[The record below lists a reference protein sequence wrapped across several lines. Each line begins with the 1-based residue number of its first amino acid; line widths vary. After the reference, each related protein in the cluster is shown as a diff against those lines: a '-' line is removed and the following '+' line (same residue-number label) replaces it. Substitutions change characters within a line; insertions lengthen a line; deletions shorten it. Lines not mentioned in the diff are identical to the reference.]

1 MSSGMPRVHA
11 LPPGPPG
18 RRAREVVKCS
28 IPTKVMLM
36 ENSTRGVPALAVVI
50 TTWNRGNMVLDAIDS
65 ALSQDC
71 PELLEVIVVDDG
83 STDCTDRV
91 LGDLA
96 AGSFQ
101 PNRTLR
107 IIRTD
112 HGGRTAAAR
121 RGLDAV
127 TSPYAALLSSDDLW
141 EPRRASELIAE
152 ERRLGGNALVYTGW
166 KTRPAVCSDTDA
178 GALTVPRAR
187 NPYRGWTQEPCV
199 LRRYVTSILSRNP
212 FPYPICSA
220 VFPGSM
226 LQGVFRLPEGLPSPD
241 HWSAIAG
248 YLQCTVATL
257 SVTSLVRR
265 THGGQQHVLA
275 DANMW
280 PGLAEEQESSAD
292 AIVRLLAEVVPD
304 ERSMIEAMRARKRL
318 MALRTSCLSGQRQ
331 NCLAG
336 SIGMARAGL
345 KYPGLWPAIASNVFL
360 ATFPRLHSSLRYGR
374 ARSRLARSASS

>member
-1 MSSGMPRVHA
+1 VD
-11 LPPGPPG
+11 
-18 RRAREVVKCS
+18 KCS
-28 IPTKVMLM
+28 IPTKVILM

-83 STDCTDRV
+83 STDSTPAVLQGLSVRTLHQNRLLQIVRTDRH
-91 LGDLA
+91 GR
-96 AGSFQ
+96 AGSAQ
-101 PNRTLR
+101 RG
-107 IIRTD
+107 ID
-112 HGGRTAAAR
+112 AASA
-121 RGLDAV
+121 
-127 TSPYAALLSSDDLW
+127 PYVALLSSDDLW
-141 EPRRASELIAE
+141 EPRRASELIDE

-166 KTRPAVCSDTDA
+166 KTRPAVCADSSA
-178 GALTVPRAR
+178 GAVTVPRTR
-187 NPYRGWTQEPCV
+187 SPYRGWAQEPCV

-220 VFPGSM
+220 VFPRSM
-226 LQGVFRLPEGLPSPD
+226 LQGVFRLPDGLPGPD

-248 YLQCTVATL
+248 YLQCTVAIL

-265 THGGQQHVLA
+265 THDGQQHILA

-280 PGLAEEQESSAD
+280 PGLAEEQESGAD

-318 MALRTSCLSGQRQ
+318 MALRRSCLSGQRLR
-331 NCLAG
+331 CLAG

-360 ATFPRLHSSLRYGR
+360 AAFPRLHSSLRYGR
-374 ARSRLARSASS
+374 ARSRLARSASC